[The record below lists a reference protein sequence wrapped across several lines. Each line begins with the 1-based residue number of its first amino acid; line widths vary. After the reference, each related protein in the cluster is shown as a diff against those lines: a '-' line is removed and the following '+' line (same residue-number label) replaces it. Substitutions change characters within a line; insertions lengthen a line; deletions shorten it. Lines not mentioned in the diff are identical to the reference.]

1 MSFENFIK
9 RFSGSEC
16 RCVPVVRKELGVFG
30 GQERRLGW
38 QPVGGL
44 VFASEFPSFDL
55 AGFDVRLVERVDTND
70 GAGDG
75 RGDFPSEKF
84 LAEGVGVWQR
94 DADNRLTCLF

>member
-1 MSFENFIK
+1 MSFENFIQ
-9 RFSGSEC
+9 RFSASEC
-16 RCVPVVRKELGVFG
+16 GGVPVVRKELGVFG

-38 QPVGGL
+38 QPAGGL
-44 VFASEFPSFDL
+44 VFASEFLSFDL
-55 AGFDVRLVERVDTND
+55 AGFDVWLVERVDAND

-75 RGDFPSEKF
+75 RSNFPPEKF